1 MRGNKHTYRHPGWEI
16 LLRNK
21 SLKQTHTLDLA
32 GKDQSINSGFRTKR
46 PHNRLKLP
54 LVFPWFRHFSP
65 ILIRINKQL
74 AFHSKHKTSKWR
86 YSANIS
92 VPLVPQPAVQAHF
105 LVDERW
111 FIIRVFSRDETVT
124 TFVSTFSQH
133 LSRADVTLR
142 PFNTPQTLKC

>member
-1 MRGNKHTYRHPGWEI
+1 MINALTSLEIKYKPGFVQFTTQLRTIKSILESMRGNKHTYRHPGWEI

-65 ILIRINKQL
+65 VLIRINKQL

-92 VPLVPQPAVQAHF
+92 VPLVP
-105 LVDERW
+105 
-111 FIIRVFSRDETVT
+111 
-124 TFVSTFSQH
+124 
-133 LSRADVTLR
+133 
-142 PFNTPQTLKC
+142 